1 MQDVWIVAPD
11 KADERARMAM
21 AALVTAMSRQDHL
34 VSCPAVAAPSHAPQ
48 QCAHAGSSPS
58 VDAAGRQSLLLAKY
72 WLQRSRVADTQLAI
86 VRFVPRDTS
95 QPTVFAGSP
104 LPPAPDRPG
113 CLLLNKLP
121 FQVLRSTGTLLMPRC
136 GRGSQAANGTA

>member
-1 MQDVWIVAPD
+1 MVA
-11 KADERARMAM
+11 
-21 AALVTAMSRQDHL
+21 L
-34 VSCPAVAAPSHAPQ
+34 
-48 QCAHAGSSPS
+48 
-58 VDAAGRQSLLLAKY
+58 
-72 WLQRSRVADTQLAI
+72 QLAI

-121 FQVLRSTGTLLMPRC
+121 FQVLRSTGTLLMPPSTCSRQALCCQWRSRMLSDVMVLGQGPAWSVDPPANWSC
-136 GRGSQAANGTA
+136 GAPRTSHWLPAGQN

>member
-1 MQDVWIVAPD
+1 MVHV
-11 KADERARMAM
+11 
-21 AALVTAMSRQDHL
+21 
-34 VSCPAVAAPSHAPQ
+34 
-48 QCAHAGSSPS
+48 
-58 VDAAGRQSLLLAKY
+58 
-72 WLQRSRVADTQLAI
+72 QLAI

-121 FQVLRSTGTLLMPRC
+121 FQVPRPTRTLLMYQLA
-136 GRGSQAANGTA
+136 RGTQGCLWCPMMPPQPDDDACTKPNFVSDFSEKHSCKA

>member
-1 MQDVWIVAPD
+1 MV
-11 KADERARMAM
+11 
-21 AALVTAMSRQDHL
+21 HL
-34 VSCPAVAAPSHAPQ
+34 
-48 QCAHAGSSPS
+48 
-58 VDAAGRQSLLLAKY
+58 
-72 WLQRSRVADTQLAI
+72 QLAI

-121 FQVLRSTGTLLMPRC
+121 FQVLRSTSTLLMP
-136 GRGSQAANGTA
+136 